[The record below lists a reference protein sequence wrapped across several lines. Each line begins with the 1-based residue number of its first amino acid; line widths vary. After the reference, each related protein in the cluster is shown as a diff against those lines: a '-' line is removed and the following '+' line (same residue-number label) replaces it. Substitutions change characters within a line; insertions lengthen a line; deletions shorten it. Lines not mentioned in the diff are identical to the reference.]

1 MDLHL
6 LMQQHTAPRDLRC
19 RRPPPAIPMIC
30 CTSAYPSSNSTSS
43 TLTSSSMAPPW
54 CPPSPA
60 APRLLLRVLI
70 QAGGM
75 ASCAMPATC
84 SMKFPIQTESCAR
97 SALHHH
103 GMLRRGMLPNEFT
116 LSFVLKACTR
126 VQAWATRR
134 WSMPWSWNW
143 ASCSKCLWVTRLCI
157 PMRWLVP
164 LEILVWPF

>member
-1 MDLHL
+1 MPAAASRHPHDLLHKCLSVQQLNQLHAHL
-6 LMQQHTAPRDLRC
+6 LVHGASMV
-19 RRPPPAIPMIC
+19 
-30 CTSAYPSSNSTSS
+30 PSIAC
-43 TLTSSSMAPPW
+43 SSSPPITRSH
-54 CPPSPA
+54 PG
-60 APRLLLRVLI
+60 R
-70 QAGGM
+70 GM